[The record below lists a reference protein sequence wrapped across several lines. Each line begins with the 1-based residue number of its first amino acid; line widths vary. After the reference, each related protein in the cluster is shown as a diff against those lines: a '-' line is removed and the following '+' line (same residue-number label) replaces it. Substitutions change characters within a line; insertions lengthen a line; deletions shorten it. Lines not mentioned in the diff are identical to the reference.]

1 MKIGSWTG
9 LAVALT
15 TLAAACGRGN
25 DGEGA
30 TGADD
35 AALHHH
41 HDSGAS
47 SSSGSSS
54 GGARDASAP
63 DVDASDGNDAPD
75 ASAPDSN
82 APVDANH
89 PDASGNPDTGVVGAP
104 TKIVGGY
111 YPNWTPSP
119 VRIRDVDPHYNLIY
133 LFSATPVGGAPG
145 TTGAVTWDA
154 PGDGRG
160 AATNLVADIA
170 YARATQGRK
179 IILSI
184 GGAGNGMSF
193 PNRTKSQTFV
203 DSVIGIVD
211 GLGGIDGMDWNTFE
225 GSQAPDA
232 SEMIWISQ
240 QLKSHYPGF
249 MITAPPAPWNQVD
262 KTFCTQ
268 MVQAG
273 AIDYCAPQYY
283 DGPDLAVPSY
293 IESSVDEWTQL
304 LGEEHVVVGFG
315 VWDQPNYISADDAV
329 TTWKAIAASHPK
341 VKGAFDW
348 QVHTDEA
355 AGWPFA
361 QRVGPLVTP

>member
-1 MKIGSWTG
+1 MRIGSWTG

-15 TLAAACGRGN
+15 SLAVACGGGDN
-25 DGEGA
+25 GDGA
-30 TGADD
+30 TSADD
-35 AALHHH
+35 AAVRRGR
-41 HDSGAS
+41 GAS
-47 SSSGSSS
+47 SSSGSGSSS
-54 GGARDASAP
+54 GGAQDASVPDAKGPDADAGPEAAALDSSAP
-63 DVDASDGNDAPD
+63 DGAVL
-75 ASAPDSN
+75 
-82 APVDANH
+82 DAN
-89 PDASGNPDTGVVGAP
+89 GGGDTSVVGSP

-119 VRIRDVDPHYNLIY
+119 VRVRDVDPHYNLIY
-133 LFSATPVGGAPG
+133 LFSAVPVGGAPG
-145 TTGAVTWDA
+145 TTGAVTFDP

-160 AATNLVADIA
+160 AATNLNADIA

-203 DSVIGIVD
+203 DSVIGLVD
-211 GLGGIDGMDWNTFE
+211 GLGGIDGIDWNTFE
-225 GSQAPDA
+225 GSQAPDT

-240 QLKSHYPGF
+240 QLKSHYAGF

-293 IESSVDEWTQL
+293 IESSIDEWSQL
-304 LGEEHVVVGFG
+304 LGEEHVVLGFG

-329 TTWKAIAASHPK
+329 TTWKSVAASHPK
-341 VKGAFDW
+341 LKGAFNW
-348 QVHTDEA
+348 EIHTDEA

-361 QRVGPLVTP
+361 QKVGPLVTQ